1 MMALLL
7 DNLQEK
13 SWQSEKIITFA
24 FLYTESFSKVFI
36 HLAPDGKITFYM
48 YAYCENRHIKI

>member
-1 MMALLL
+1 MALLL

-13 SWQSEKIITFA
+13 SWQSEKILCN
-24 FLYTESFSKVFI
+24 LYTESFSKVFI